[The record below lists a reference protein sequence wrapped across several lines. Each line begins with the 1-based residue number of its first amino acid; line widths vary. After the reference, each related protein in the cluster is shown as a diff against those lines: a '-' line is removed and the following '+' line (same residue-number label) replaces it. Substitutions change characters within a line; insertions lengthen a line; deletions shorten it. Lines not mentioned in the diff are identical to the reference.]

1 VNLIE
6 QIITALLKWLTGFVQ
21 TPPTVEDAKRDPDLK
36 KKLLDRIADSNR

>member
-6 QIITALLKWLTGFVQ
+6 QIVTALLKWLTGFVQ

>member
-1 VNLIE
+1 MNFIE
-6 QIITALLKWLTGFVQ
+6 QIVTALLKWLTSFVQ

>member
-1 VNLIE
+1 MNFIE
-6 QIITALLKWLTGFVQ
+6 QIVVALLKWLTGFVQ